1 MVVLDEP
8 TSGMDPYSRRLMW
21 TLLQE
26 QSKNK
31 AVVLTT
37 HFMDEADILAGK
49 YIFFS
54 VNGAI
59 KLTDCYVLEETTSY

>member
-49 YIFFS
+49 YIFS

-59 KLTDCYVLEETTSY
+59 KQTDCYVLEEKTPY